1 MSFFITIV
9 FSVFVIYNYNRGIMK
24 KKVLIAITSIIL
36 ILSLLTLFINI
47 YMINSTND
55 QIVDINGL
63 KGEFDAIIVLG
74 CKVNGDYP
82 SLMLARRLEKG
93 KEVYDKLGT
102 KIILTGDHGRNEY
115 DEVNVM
121 RDYLLDY
128 NIDSKDI
135 FLDHA
140 GFNTYD
146 SIYRAKYIF
155 EAKRVIIVTQ
165 KYHMYRA
172 LYLANSLDLDAV
184 GVLADDIPQKG
195 IMLKNEIREIL
206 SRDKNYFLGLFKPK
220 SKYLGEVIPLNQDGI
235 VTSG

>member
-1 MSFFITIV
+1 
-9 FSVFVIYNYNRGIMK
+9 MK
-24 KKVLIAITSIIL
+24 KIVLIIISIIIL
-36 ILSLLTLFINI
+36 IISLLTLFINLR
-47 YMINSTND
+47 MINSTKD
-55 QIVDINGL
+55 QIVDINSL
-63 KGEFDAIIVLG
+63 KGDFDAIIVLG
-74 CKVNGDYP
+74 CKVNDNVP

-93 KEVYDKLGT
+93 IDVYNKLNT

-121 RDYLLDY
+121 RDYILDS
-128 NIDSKDI
+128 IPSKDI

-146 SIYRAKYIF
+146 SIYRAKYVF
-155 EAKRVIIVTQ
+155 EAKKVVIVTQ

-184 GVLADDIPQKG
+184 GVVADDIPQKI

-206 SRDKNYFLGLFKPK
+206 SRDKNYFLGIFKPK
-220 SKYLGEVIPLNQDGI
+220 SKYLGEIIPLNQDGI
-235 VTSG
+235 VTEG